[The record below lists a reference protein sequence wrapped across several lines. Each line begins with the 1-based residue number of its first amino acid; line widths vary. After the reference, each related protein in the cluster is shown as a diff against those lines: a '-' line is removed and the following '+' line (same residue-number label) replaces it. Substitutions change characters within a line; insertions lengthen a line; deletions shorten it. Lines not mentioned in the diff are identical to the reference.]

1 MDGSKQLLSNSM
13 LHIMNV
19 WLSVV
24 VGNTKQ
30 HDQCGIYFM
39 SLVID
44 VTLGLAITYGLVVL
58 SNRALSVAFTKVS
71 RLHAAHEKWQLLQG
85 RPHG

>member
-71 RLHAAHEKWQLLQG
+71 
-85 RPHG
+85 